1 MKIPQAFFKAFPAY
15 EDVFYDEIEQHRK
28 HFLPICSI
36 NLQCVFPER
45 SGFGKSG
52 AEMKGCRRGT
62 IGSLFVLQDIPLARM
77 YYPKNPAEL

>member
-1 MKIPQAFFKAFPAY
+1 MKIPQAFFKVFPAY

-36 NLQCVFPER
+36 HLQCVFPER

-52 AEMKGCRRGT
+52 D
-62 IGSLFVLQDIPLARM
+62 LF
-77 YYPKNPAEL
+77 